1 MSKAFSNDDSSNEP
15 VIVPDRAPLPPG
27 VPNYVTERGRRLLE
41 EERQE
46 LLAER
51 ARLNALEPDDGAE
64 EQRQQLGVVNKR
76 LRDLTERIATARTVT
91 QPARPDQAV
100 RFGAT
105 VTLKSVEGGAA
116 GEPRRIKLVGA
127 DEAAESADLVAFYAP
142 IARAI
147 LGHYPGD
154 RVSRRTESGEE
165 VLEIVDV
172 RYETQ

>member
-76 LRDLTERIATARTVT
+76 LRDLTERIATARTVA

-105 VTLKSVEGGAA
+105 VTLKSVEGGGA